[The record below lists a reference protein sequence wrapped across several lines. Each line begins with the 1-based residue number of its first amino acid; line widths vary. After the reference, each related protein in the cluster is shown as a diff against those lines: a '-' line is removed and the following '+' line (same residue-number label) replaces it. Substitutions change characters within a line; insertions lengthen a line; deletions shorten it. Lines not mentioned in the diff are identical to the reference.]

1 MKESNM
7 LTLTRFSIFLSIA
20 LLGAFSIAKA
30 QTPQSDNRG
39 ARPGAAERIYQAVGR
54 VVDAATGKPIVGS
67 TAICVRTELAEAA
80 AYALWLNFGVS
91 AKTDEQGNFRLTG
104 LTPGKYLLGIADCD
118 LLDPSL
124 TGCGDHYSDEAQF
137 EIQSADVVGLEIRA
151 KRGSTISG
159 VAVIEDADSSAK
171 QRLSQVL
178 ILALDAPPHFSKIG
192 SDGGFIVKG
201 IRPGNA
207 ELRAVG
213 VTEGLKIALIERGG
227 VEISDRFVVKE
238 GEDITGVRIIF
249 GKGSGVIRGQLK
261 MTGGKL
267 PERVRIIAHAR
278 REKGP
283 GVELYQGNSGGA
295 GDVDDKGRFVIEG
308 LAPGEY
314 VLSLVISGLPGR
326 QPTSPDQKVT
336 VAKGK
341 ETQVTMTLDL
351 SKYLSK

>member
-7 LTLTRFSIFLSIA
+7 LTFTRFSIFLSIA

-30 QTPQSDNRG
+30 QTPQSDTHPT
-39 ARPGAAERIYQAVGR
+39 RPGAAELTYEAAGR
-54 VVDAATGKPIVGS
+54 VVEAATGKPIAGS
-67 TAICVRTELAEAA
+67 TVICVRTELAEAA
-80 AYALWLNFGVS
+80 AYALFLKFGVY
-91 AKTDEQGNFRLTG
+91 AKADEQGNFRLTG
-104 LTPGKYLLGIADCD
+104 LTPGKYLLGLADCD
-118 LLDPSL
+118 LFDPSL
-124 TGCGDHYSDEAQF
+124 TGCGDHYSDEAHF
-137 EIQSADVVGLEIRA
+137 EIQSADVAGLEIRA

-159 VAVIEDADSSAK
+159 VAVIEDADPSAK
-171 QRLSQVL
+171 KRLSQVV
-178 ILALDAPPHFSKIG
+178 IVALNVPPHFSKIG

-201 IRPGNA
+201 IEPGGT

-213 VTEGLKIALIERGG
+213 VTEGLRIMLIERGG

-267 PERVRIIAHAR
+267 PERAGIIAHAR

-283 GVELYQGNSGGA
+283 GVELYQGNSIGTSN
-295 GDVDDKGRFVIEG
+295 VDDKGRFVIEG
-308 LAPGEY
+308 LLPGEY
-314 VLSLVISGLPGR
+314 VLSLVLSGLSNH
-326 QPTSPDQKVT
+326 QPTLPDRKVS